1 MSVDCIKLIPF
12 TEEELTE
19 VQVTIVDRM
28 LELNR
33 DVRNGKLSLETAAQQ
48 METLS
53 RVSDK
58 VSKYSTRKR

>member
-1 MSVDCIKLIPF
+1 MGSECIKLIPF
-12 TEEELTE
+12 TDDELME
-19 VQVTIVDRM
+19 VHVTIVDRM

-33 DVRNGKLSLETAAQQ
+33 DMKNGKLPHETAVVE

-58 VSKYSTRKR
+58 VSKYSNRR

>member
-1 MSVDCIKLIPF
+1 MSTECIKMVPF

-33 DVRNGKLSLETAAQQ
+33 DIKNGKLCSEAAKE

-58 VSKYSTRKR
+58 VSKYSKRRQ